1 MKIENP
7 QVIDSGRYTCRE
19 KANHTDTD
27 EVMVI
32 VKQRKIIQCTM

>member
-1 MKIENP
+1 MKIEDP
-7 QVIDSGRYTCRE
+7 QVTDSGRYTCRA
-19 KANHTDTD
+19 KANHSDID